1 MYEVE
6 TKRQE
11 KWVRINKEQLAEMS
25 ADLKRYQLMFRIL
38 FAYLILDVLIHF
50 DLLI

>member
-1 MYEVE
+1 ME

-11 KWVRINKEQLAEMS
+11 RWVRIDKRQLSEMTE
-25 ADLKRYQLMFRIL
+25 DFKRYQLMFRIL

-50 DLLI
+50 DLLT